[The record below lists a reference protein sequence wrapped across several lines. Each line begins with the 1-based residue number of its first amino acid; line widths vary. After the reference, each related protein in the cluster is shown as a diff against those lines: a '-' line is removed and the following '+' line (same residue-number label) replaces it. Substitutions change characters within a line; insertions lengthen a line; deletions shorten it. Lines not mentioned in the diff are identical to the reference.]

1 MSKKTDKLYGES
13 RITNLQKENKLLEE
27 GLRLNEKKAEEAL
40 KNLKID
46 EESLRKMTKKYGYE
60 LELDSEGNIK
70 NYENILGDIYDEIHK
85 LEADGLMSESEEK
98 IKEELEIRKQEIEGA
113 MEDWEDTL
121 KQLEELNNEYE
132 ELIDE
137 MHSNELEQIT
147 YKLEFELE
155 LNELDTE
162 WLNFLT
168 ERIGDDFTRA
178 SESMDLIIDKIKI
191 VKNNIELYKKSI
203 DDLMLNI

>member
-1 MSKKTDKLYGES
+1 
-13 RITNLQKENKLLEE
+13 
-27 GLRLNEKKAEEAL
+27 
-40 KNLKID
+40 
-46 EESLRKMTKKYGYE
+46 
-60 LELDSEGNIK
+60 
-70 NYENILGDIYDEIHK
+70 
-85 LEADGLMSESEEK
+85 
-98 IKEELEIRKQEIEGA
+98 

-162 WLNFLT
+162 WYDFLN
-168 ERIGDDFTRA
+168 EQIGDDFTQA
-178 SESMDLIIDKIKI
+178 VSIMDLITEKIKI
-191 VKNNIELYKKSI
+191 ANDDINLYKQSVTDLMENIENDPNRSLITGYLEDGVLTDEEAKILKDAYSGIIEQLNVLAEAKTAAEELLVSIFEGYKERI
-203 DDLMLNI
+203 DLDTTALEHYTSLLEHFGNVVDIVG

>member
-1 MSKKTDKLYGES
+1 
-13 RITNLQKENKLLEE
+13 
-27 GLRLNEKKAEEAL
+27 
-40 KNLKID
+40 
-46 EESLRKMTKKYGYE
+46 
-60 LELDSEGNIK
+60 
-70 NYENILGDIYDEIHK
+70 
-85 LEADGLMSESEEK
+85 
-98 IKEELEIRKQEIEGA
+98 

-162 WLNFLT
+162 WYDFLN
-168 ERIGDDFTRA
+168 EQIGDDFTQA
-178 SESMDLIIDKIKI
+178 VDIMDLITEKIKI
-191 VKNNIELYKKSI
+191 ANDNINLYK
-203 DDLMLNI
+203 